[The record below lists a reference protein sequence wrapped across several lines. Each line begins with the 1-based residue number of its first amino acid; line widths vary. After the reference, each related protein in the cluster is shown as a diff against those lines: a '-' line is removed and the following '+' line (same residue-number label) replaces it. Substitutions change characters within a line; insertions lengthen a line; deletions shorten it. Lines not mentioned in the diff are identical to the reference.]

1 VRIGFI
7 GLGIMG
13 KPMCRNLLAAGHSLT
28 VSRHNP
34 SAAAELA
41 EQGAEVVATPRDVAA
56 AVDLVITMLPNGP
69 QVRDV
74 VLGDHGILEG
84 AHGGL
89 VYVDMSSIAP
99 AVAREVHDRLA
110 AAGVPMVD
118 APVSG
123 GEPKAIEGTLSIMAG
138 GDEAVFERVR
148 EVLGVLGSSVTLVGQ
163 IGAGNTT
170 KLANQVV
177 VALNIAA
184 ASEALVLAR
193 LAGVEPESVFAALRG
208 GLAGSSVLDAKVP
221 MMLDRDFSP
230 GFRIELHVKDLANA
244 LDTADV
250 IDAPLP
256 LTRSVLEMM
265 RTLQE
270 SGHGGE
276 DHSGLVQYYEELAS
290 TRIERRES

>member
-1 VRIGFI
+1 
-7 GLGIMG
+7 
-13 KPMCRNLLAAGHSLT
+13 
-28 VSRHNP
+28 
-34 SAAAELA
+34 
-41 EQGAEVVATPRDVAA
+41 
-56 AVDLVITMLPNGP
+56 
-69 QVRDV
+69 
-74 VLGDHGILEG
+74 
-84 AHGGL
+84 
-89 VYVDMSSIAP
+89 
-99 AVAREVHDRLA
+99 
-110 AAGVPMVD
+110 
-118 APVSG
+118 
-123 GEPKAIEGTLSIMAG
+123 
-138 GDEAVFERVR
+138 
-148 EVLGVLGSSVTLVGQ
+148 
-163 IGAGNTT
+163 
-170 KLANQVV
+170 VV
-177 VALNIAA
+177 VALTIAA
-184 ASEALVLAR
+184 DSEALVLAR

-290 TRIERRES
+290 TRIERSES

>member
-13 KPMCRNLLAAGHSLT
+13 KPMCRNLLEAGHTLT
-28 VSRHNP
+28 VSGYNP
-34 SAAAELA
+34 TAAGELA
-41 EQGAEVVATPRDVAA
+41 EHGARVVATPRDVAA

-74 VLGDHGILEG
+74 VLGADGILEG
-84 AHGGL
+84 AHDGL

-99 AVAREVHDRLA
+99 GVAREVHDRLA
-110 AAGVPMVD
+110 AAGVPMID

-138 GDEAVFERVR
+138 GEAGVFERVR
-148 EVLGVLGSSVTLVGQ
+148 EVLGVLGSSVTHVGP

-184 ASEALVLAR
+184 ASEALILAR
-193 LAGVEPESVFAALRG
+193 LAGVEPESVFAAIRG
-208 GLAGSSVLDAKVP
+208 GLAGSTVLDAKVP

-230 GFRIELHVKDLANA
+230 GFRIELHAKDLANA
-244 LDTADV
+244 LDTAEA

-276 DHSGLVQYYEELAS
+276 DHSGLVQYYEQLAS
-290 TRIERRES
+290 TRVERSA